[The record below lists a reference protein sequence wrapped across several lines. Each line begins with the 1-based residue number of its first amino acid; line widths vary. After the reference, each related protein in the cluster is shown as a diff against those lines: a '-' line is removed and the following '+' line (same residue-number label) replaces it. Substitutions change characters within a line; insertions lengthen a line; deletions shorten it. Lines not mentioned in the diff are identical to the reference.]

1 MPDRNTPEDLARD
14 FKGVW
19 IPKAV
24 WLDERLN
31 ALDKIILAEID
42 SLDRGELGCYASN
55 KYIAQ
60 FCQCSETKV
69 STAISKLI
77 EYGYLYVQS
86 FDGRTRILKS
96 SLSNFER
103 QAFKNSKA
111 AYQNLKESNINNNTE
126 TNTEKKE
133 RKKAPTGSS
142 YEAIIS
148 DYTSNQDLQ
157 QALVEFVK
165 MRKLIKKPLTDR
177 ALRLI
182 LSKLDTL
189 ASNDGAK
196 ISILNQSIVNN
207 WQGVFPLKDYSGS
220 SSQRQRE
227 QQTPSRPETDADR
240 IRREQAEQFSAL
252 LAQAGSDQE

>member
-1 MPDRNTPEDLARD
+1 MPDKYTPEDLTRD

-24 WLDERLN
+24 WLDDRLN

-42 SLDRGELGCYASN
+42 SLDQGELGCYASN

-77 EYGYLYVQS
+77 EYGFLYVQS

-96 SLSNFER
+96 RLSNFER
-103 QAFKNSKA
+103 QAFKDCKA
-111 AYQNLKESNINNNTE
+111 GFQILKESNIDNNIDIK
-126 TNTEKKE
+126 TEKKE
-133 RKKAPTGSS
+133 RKKAPAGWS
-142 YEAIIS
+142 YETIIS
-148 DYTSNQDLQ
+148 EYTNNQDLQ

-189 ASNDGAK
+189 ASNDAAK
-196 ISILNQSIVNN
+196 IGILNQSIVNN
-207 WQGVFPLKDYSGS
+207 WQGVFPLKDYSGGAN
-220 SSQRQRE
+220 QRQR
-227 QQTPSRPETDADR
+227 QQMPERPETEADR
-240 IRREQAEQFSAL
+240 IRREQAEQFGAM
-252 LAQAGSDQE
+252 LAQAGSDQT